1 MSRSNINLPPY
12 PVQIGSIKFDSNE
25 KQLHQYVKCGN
36 YDKTKKM
43 LKKDIDVDST
53 NSLGQTPLFVASL
66 LGLQKIVDLLME
78 FRSNPNY
85 RCFDWSTPVHAAA
98 FSCNQWIMSRL
109 IDAGGDLRL
118 HDQKCRRPYDW
129 ALMAG
134 NDQSAQMLKF
144 IDQCF
149 AHMQALIHC
158 YPLKPLRIASSRELI
173 INPSLIDLLSPRN
186 ANKSVSRVHKWER
199 ISVKKTCSF
208 GYGQFCLK
216 NDIQAGF
223 VLTIPFIEDKSIVQ
237 EDCKPTFTFSAGTYM
252 IMTNLLWESTEV
264 TVKELSGMAHRN
276 CNKEPFLDLL
286 IAEQE
291 NISNL
296 QHPLI
301 LQLLALCTSPSLE
314 RTRLVFERV
323 AFGSLYN
330 ILHERRSEIP
340 ILHMETIIHLLL
352 QMIDALIFLHW
363 RGFIHRSFS
372 SHAIQIVSA
381 GKAKLSNF
389 EYMIERKED
398 REFNNVIQFPI
409 PKQLY
414 CWSSPEIVLGKI
426 ISVKSDLYSLC
437 VVMQESLTESLPW
450 NGLDGQTI
458 RDAMESGHY
467 LSVDPRL
474 FKPYDSIVS
483 TGIQANPDERTMT
496 FQDIRYLLKNDF
508 KHILDTVACT
518 KNAPGNVIIEV
529 DRDGSLQNAD
539 QAFPVDT
546 FEKVTGCPNFN
557 RIETVSVT
565 KSRSDTLFVMTEKAN
580 TLDIDINSLEKEDQ
594 SKTEDF
600 YPQDVGNLSAT
611 LSLISVSETDTS
623 SNSEEEDT
631 DCEKA
636 ELNDNMWAELQ
647 TLENKLTSI
656 QIHNRSTLDNLT
668 YIQKFLQE
676 NKIILNCTEE
686 ASQQSE
692 SVHVKE
698 PEGLS
703 NECPPHK
710 STDEVDNMVP
720 IFKVKS
726 YAGSSAIGPPLR
738 YMPPDI
744 ASCSKADFTQADM
757 QRKTQ
762 TKCSV
767 DIRKKE
773 WFSPH
778 SLFKVKN
785 LCKPSN
791 GQIYTP
797 FNERSSKNSNICKHD
812 DEGIVTNRLCTK
824 AASAQQWL
832 SNISIRGELTPTW
845 NSNSGRQCL
854 QNMKLCEYVNDK
866 ETEEQTQE
874 SSKIWG
880 QEDQEDKLEK
890 LLRQFSGKRH
900 KSQKDEKHC
909 EIPKGVKPSRDHTK
923 NIDVSVCSSETSY
936 FTPELELSA
945 ENSEQETLNVCD
957 ESDKFIKECLPEQS
971 FSCSRNDTICGQ
983 EKKSFMSWT
992 GDRTFEMSMPGV
1004 TTLTISPKT
1013 RSIVDV
1019 EELSSISCGYK
1030 SPSKNLPTSKSTE
1043 ASARHSTP
1051 VSPDKIKSDCKV
1063 RSLQENSCD
1072 TSCWT
1077 SLEYSPSNENISTKC
1092 SEPFLSPLTTSDF
1105 IDCNDVS
1112 SLKKKTSSILGHT
1125 TGITP
1130 CKSQELGS
1138 YEDALL
1144 GSYCLLNK
1152 TKQAMEEES
1161 AIEKEVVPDL
1171 SPEEEEP
1178 AQYSEAD
1185 EESVK
1190 YHKAEEEPAQ
1200 YPEVDKEPAQY
1211 PEAER
1216 EPALLPEKEPGP
1228 SPKQRTWVGDLH
1240 VIRESEE
1247 DELHQG
1253 AAHVQ
1258 NPQEEGNLRR
1268 EMLRAYVNDIHR
1280 QFGVVNFALGQ
1291 VMELIVD
1298 VINFYFFSILMSVK
1312 LLFN

>member
-508 KHILDTVACT
+508 K
-518 KNAPGNVIIEV
+518 
-529 DRDGSLQNAD
+529 
-539 QAFPVDT
+539 
-546 FEKVTGCPNFN
+546 
-557 RIETVSVT
+557 
-565 KSRSDTLFVMTEKAN
+565 
-580 TLDIDINSLEKEDQ
+580 
-594 SKTEDF
+594 
-600 YPQDVGNLSAT
+600 
-611 LSLISVSETDTS
+611 
-623 SNSEEEDT
+623 
-631 DCEKA
+631 
-636 ELNDNMWAELQ
+636 
-647 TLENKLTSI
+647 
-656 QIHNRSTLDNLT
+656 
-668 YIQKFLQE
+668 
-676 NKIILNCTEE
+676 
-686 ASQQSE
+686 
-692 SVHVKE
+692 
-698 PEGLS
+698 
-703 NECPPHK
+703 
-710 STDEVDNMVP
+710 
-720 IFKVKS
+720 
-726 YAGSSAIGPPLR
+726 
-738 YMPPDI
+738 
-744 ASCSKADFTQADM
+744 
-757 QRKTQ
+757 
-762 TKCSV
+762 
-767 DIRKKE
+767 
-773 WFSPH
+773 
-778 SLFKVKN
+778 
-785 LCKPSN
+785 
-791 GQIYTP
+791 IYTP

-845 NSNSGRQCL
+845 NSANSGRQCL